1 MKQMPGWRSRLHC
14 LWALIGLVVVMD
26 ANAVPGAV
34 TYVYDDAG
42 RLRNT
47 SFVCAATTYVLDAAG
62 NRTSVQA
69 TTSNTVQFGAATYSV
84 SEANASV
91 TISVLRSCGSSA
103 AVSVGYT
110 LGGTATPTT
119 DYTVSGTL
127 SWAAGDAAPKSLT
140 LTTQDNTVYA
150 PNKTAILT
158 LSAPTGGASIGSP
171 STTTVTIVEND
182 PQPVPGAVQFTASSL
197 SVSEG
202 TAHAQLTLTRAGAAG
217 AVPAASVICTPANG
231 TAVGGSDFTAGAQ
244 SIHWAANDVSNKTCS
259 IPILNDTIFE
269 SSETFTVALSAPTGG
284 MTLGSPT
291 TSTVTIT
298 DNDGIS
304 FSIANVAVN
313 EAAGTATLTVTKTGV
328 TSMTHAVNYATANG
342 TASAGSDYTAA
353 SGTLTFAPAEMTK
366 TFTVAITN
374 DTVYEGNE
382 TFAINLS
389 APTNGAVIG
398 TGSAT
403 VTLQDNDPAPS
414 FSINSVSVNE
424 TAGSATLT
432 VTKSGSTVLTHAV
445 SYASANGSATA
456 GADYTAVSGTLSFT
470 SGETSKTITVSILDD
485 TLYESSESF
494 SVNLSAPT
502 QGASLGTA
510 SGTVTLLSNDPP
522 PSLSVY
528 GGSVNESAGT
538 VTVSVEKSGSTG
550 LTHAV
555 NYTTVSGTAVSGA
568 DFTATSGTLTFAPA
582 ETIKTFTVAII
593 NDSVAESTE
602 YFSIQLS
609 APTNGA
615 TLGAGLG
622 VIGIVDDDIPAVPGS
637 VQFSGV
643 SPSASVLEP
652 VGSVTLTLSRTGAS
666 GPFGAASV
674 VCATSNGTA
683 IAGSDYVAVSQT
695 ITWAAGDSSPK
706 SCVVPIIDDTQF
718 ELHCASNPNFPQ
730 PGEMPII
737 CTRDEYFYVYLSNVS
752 GMSLGS
758 PMSMTITINDGADLP

>member
-1 MKQMPGWRSRLHC
+1 
-14 LWALIGLVVVMD
+14 V
-26 ANAVPGAV
+26 
-34 TYVYDDAG
+34 
-42 RLRNT
+42 
-47 SFVCAATTYVLDAAG
+47 
-62 NRTSVQA
+62 
-69 TTSNTVQFGAATYSV
+69 SV
-84 SEANASV
+84 S
-91 TISVLRSCGSSA
+91 
-103 AVSVGYT
+103 
-110 LGGTATPTT
+110 
-119 DYTVSGTL
+119 
-127 SWAAGDAAPKSLT
+127 
-140 LTTQDNTVYA
+140 
-150 PNKTAILT
+150 
-158 LSAPTGGASIGSP
+158 
-171 STTTVTIVEND
+171 
-182 PQPVPGAVQFTASSL
+182 
-197 SVSEG
+197 
-202 TAHAQLTLTRAGAAG
+202 
-217 AVPAASVICTPANG
+217 
-231 TAVGGSDFTAGAQ
+231 
-244 SIHWAANDVSNKTCS
+244 
-259 IPILNDTIFE
+259 
-269 SSETFTVALSAPTGG
+269 
-284 MTLGSPT
+284 
-291 TSTVTIT
+291 
-298 DNDGIS
+298 
-304 FSIANVAVN
+304 
-313 EAAGTATLTVTKTGV
+313 EAAGTATITVTKSGSTAL
-328 TSMTHAVNYATANG
+328 SHAVNYATANG

-353 SGTLTFAPAEMTK
+353 SGTLSFTSAETSKTFTVAIANDTVFEGTETFAIHLSAPTHGATLSTASATVTITDNDPAPSFSINSVSVNEGAGTATLTVTKSGGTALTHAVNYATANGTATAGSDYTAASGTLSFTFAETSK